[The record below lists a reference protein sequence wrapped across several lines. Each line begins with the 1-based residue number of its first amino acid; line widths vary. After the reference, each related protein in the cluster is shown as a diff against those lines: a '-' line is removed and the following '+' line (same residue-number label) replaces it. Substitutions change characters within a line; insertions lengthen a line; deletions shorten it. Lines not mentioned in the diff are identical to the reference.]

1 VLNLADDPAVIDR
14 LVYEATDD
22 WLGFFV
28 IYGILRKASGNTMG
42 LREFADTAMP
52 VLRKLMTEHGIRPGD
67 LVGKPPEFVPWT
79 TGTEESLARV
89 EREIRALDHEPLSD
103 EIAWFS
109 AE

>member
-1 VLNLADDPAVIDR
+1 VPNLADDPAVIDR

-28 IYGILRKASGNTMG
+28 IYGILRKASGGTMG
-42 LREFADTAMP
+42 LPQFADTAMP
-52 VLRKLMTEHGIRPGD
+52 VLRKLMTEHGIRPGE

-79 TGTEESLARV
+79 TGTPESLARI